1 MKRGSVVEMP
11 DVSSDMEVGLVE
23 SGTSSTFSVSG
34 SIFCSVMNSIG

>member
-11 DVSSDMEVGLVE
+11 EVSSDIEVGVVE

-34 SIFCSVMNSIG
+34 LIFCSVTNRVG